1 MSGDA
6 LNTATLGV
14 GCAPKWHLM
23 RKGGLIGAAVN
34 LGKRLRCVRA
44 RCGFGS
50 LNKGLSCIH

>member
-14 GCAPKWHLM
+14 GRAAKWHLM
-23 RKGGLIGAAVN
+23 SKGGLIGTAAN
-34 LGKRLRCVRA
+34 LGKRLRCVRG

-50 LNKGLSCIH
+50 LNKDFSYIH